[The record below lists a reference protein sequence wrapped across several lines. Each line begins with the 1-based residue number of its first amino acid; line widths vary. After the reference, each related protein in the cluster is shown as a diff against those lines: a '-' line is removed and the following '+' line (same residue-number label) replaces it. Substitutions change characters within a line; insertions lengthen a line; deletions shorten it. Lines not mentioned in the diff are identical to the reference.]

1 MNQPKYKKDDLVFC
15 KDSEE
20 LEQPMRIA
28 GLHSWCQYVVL
39 DNGRYSWQYDVV
51 GKHKRNGKDVTV
63 CLAEGQLK
71 DGKEESI
78 KQSI

>member
-39 DNGRYSWQYDVV
+39 DNGRNLWQYDVV

-63 CLAEGQLK
+63 CLSESQLNENV
-71 DGKEESI
+71 DST
-78 KQSI
+78 